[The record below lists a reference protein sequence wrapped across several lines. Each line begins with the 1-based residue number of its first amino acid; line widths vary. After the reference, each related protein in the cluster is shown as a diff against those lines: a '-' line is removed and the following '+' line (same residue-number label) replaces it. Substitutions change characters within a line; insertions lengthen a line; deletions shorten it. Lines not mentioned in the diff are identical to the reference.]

1 MSLNTPDN
9 APPPPLPE
17 LVEVVDLRDRPLAV
31 VPLAEA
37 HRQVLL
43 HRAVLVLVYNRE
55 GKVFLQR
62 RSNAKQLFPGRWDLS
77 ATGHVQAGESREEAA
92 IRELEEE
99 LGVRVERLAL
109 REEVPAGVETGFEF
123 ITLFSAG
130 RILAEPSPNPE
141 EVDGGLF
148 VDSHELAYLVEHYR
162 DMLTPGLVYFWEKG
176 LIFPAGRTP

>member
-1 MSLNTPDN
+1 MKPNTPDN
-9 APPPPLPE
+9 EPPPPHPE
-17 LVEVVDLRDRPLAV
+17 MVEVVDIRDKPLAV
-31 VPLAEA
+31 IPLTEA

-43 HRAVLVLVYNRE
+43 HRAVLVLVYNQE
-55 GKVFLQR
+55 DKIFLQR

-99 LGVRVERLAL
+99 LGLRVKRLNL
-109 REEVPAGVETGFEF
+109 REEVPASVETGFEF

-130 RILAEPSPNPE
+130 RILEEPRPNPK

-148 VDSHELAYLVEHYR
+148 VDNHELTYLAEHYR
-162 DMLTPGLVYFWEKG
+162 DMLTPGLVHFWEKG
-176 LIFPAGRTP
+176 LIFSAGGTP